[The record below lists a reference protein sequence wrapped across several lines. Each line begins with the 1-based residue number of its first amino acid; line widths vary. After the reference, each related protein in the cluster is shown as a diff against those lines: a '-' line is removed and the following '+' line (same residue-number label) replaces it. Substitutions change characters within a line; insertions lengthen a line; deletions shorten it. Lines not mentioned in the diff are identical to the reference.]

1 LSVSLSSFWIV
12 STILTSGVGILM
24 AKFIAEDVNDE
35 RVSSYLLNGQII
47 PLILAAAFIF
57 ILILLSLFVLPAT
70 KYSDLAMPLV
80 IVFGSKRDSMV
91 NYMII
96 NKLEQL
102 YFNLFKEGSRVKD
115 KSFDLTKKRTSE
127 Q

>member
-1 LSVSLSSFWIV
+1 VIAKEWKKCQRDSFWIAA
-12 STILTSGVGILM
+12 TILTSGVGISI

-47 PLILAAAFIF
+47 QLILAAAFIF

-80 IVFGSKRDSMV
+80 IVLAILISYSFFVVSEATLQGLERMEGLGS
-91 NYMII
+91 II
-96 NKLEQL
+96 FARKV
-102 YFNLFKEGSRVKD
+102 Y
-115 KSFDLTKKRTSE
+115 
-127 Q
+127 

>member
-1 LSVSLSSFWIV
+1 M
-12 STILTSGVGILM
+12 ILTFGVGISI

-47 PLILAAAFIF
+47 QLILAAAFIF

-80 IVFGSKRDSMV
+80 IVFGSKRT
-91 NYMII
+91 
-96 NKLEQL
+96 QW
-102 YFNLFKEGSRVKD
+102 
-115 KSFDLTKKRTSE
+115 
-127 Q
+127 